1 MKTFS
6 SKLFFY
12 VKNKERKYTQISSV
26 GAAVPRQVMKRKA
39 RNPCKKDS
47 QTNQSAVGATDVV
60 SVVPTGLGL
69 SINHFKQG
77 FRATHS
83 TACLETIVPNGTYGC
98 LRTMSKKTGNLG
110 CFVCPLP
117 VFFFAQLPT
126 IFGNITFF

>member
-1 MKTFS
+1 MKTVFI
-6 SKLFFY
+6 KVIIY
-12 VKNKERKYTQISSV
+12 VKNKERKYTQISAV

-98 LRTMSKKTGNLG
+98 LRTMSKKTGFKFETCL
-110 CFVCPLP
+110 FY
-117 VFFFAQLPT
+117 F
-126 IFGNITFF
+126 